1 MAQFRKGHD
10 TMPKFVITGASGAGK
25 STLISALATHGY
37 ATVPE
42 AGRQIVAEQ
51 VLAHGTAL
59 PWLDRVAFM
68 QLLFERSI
76 AAFDLTANLA
86 DQTVFFDRSFFEA
99 IAYGSLIGHAAPQ
112 AMLQAA
118 QARRFEARVFVC
130 PPWKE
135 IFTTDAE
142 RRHDFE
148 FAARDYQA
156 NLAAYRAAGYELVEI
171 PRVSVQQRV
180 AFITGQLAHLQSFR
194 PSNPA

>member
-1 MAQFRKGHD
+1 MR
-10 TMPKFVITGASGAGK
+10 KFVITGASGAGK
-25 STLISALATHGY
+25 STLIDALAAEGY

-51 VLAHGTAL
+51 LRSQGTAL

-76 AAFDLTANLA
+76 AAFDQTGNPV
-86 DQTVFFDRSFFEA
+86 DQTVFFDRSFIEA
-99 IAYGSLIGHAAPQ
+99 IAYGSMIGHPAPQ
-112 AMLQAA
+112 AMLRAA
-118 QARRFEARVFVC
+118 AARQFDAPVFVC
-130 PPWKE
+130 PPWRE
-135 IFTTDAE
+135 IFSTDDE

-156 NLAAYRAAGYELVEI
+156 NVSAYRAAGYELVEI
-171 PRVSVQQRV
+171 PRVSIQERV
-180 AFITGQLAHLQSFR
+180 AFIIAHLAHLQTFR